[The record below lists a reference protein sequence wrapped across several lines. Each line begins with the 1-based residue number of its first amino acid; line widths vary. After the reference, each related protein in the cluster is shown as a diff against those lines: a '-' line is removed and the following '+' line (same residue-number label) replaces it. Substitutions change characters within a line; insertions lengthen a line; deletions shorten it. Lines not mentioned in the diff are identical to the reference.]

1 MKVIL
6 QADVKS
12 LGKKGDVVEVAEGY
26 GRNYLL
32 PRGLAVE
39 ASEGNLRHVA
49 QQKQLES
56 AKAERELKE
65 AQKIGEKI
73 KDQKLEVQAKVGEGG
88 RLFGSVT
95 PQEIADQLRRQF
107 AVEID
112 KRKIDIKEPIKS
124 VGTHPVVVKVHPKVH
139 VTVLVNVVA
148 AQQQ

>member
-6 QADVKS
+6 QADIKS

-88 RLFGSVT
+88 KLFGSVT

-112 KRKIDIKEPIKS
+112 KRKIEIKEPIKS
-124 VGTHPVVVKVHPKVH
+124 LGTHPVVVKVHPKVH

-148 AQQQ
+148 AQ

>member
-6 QADVKS
+6 QVDVKS

>member
-6 QADVKS
+6 QADIKN
-12 LGKKGDVVEVAEGY
+12 LGKKGDVVEVSEGY

-39 ASEGNLRHVA
+39 ASSGNLRHAA
-49 QQKQLES
+49 QQKQKES

-73 KDQKLEVQAKVGEGG
+73 KDQQLMVGAKVGEGG

-124 VGTHPVVVKVHPKVH
+124 LGTHPVVVKVHPKVH
-139 VTVLVNVVA
+139 VTVLVNVVDEQA
-148 AQQQ
+148 

>member
-6 QADVKS
+6 QADIKN
-12 LGKKGDVVEVAEGY
+12 LGKKGDVVEVSEGY

-39 ASEGNLRHVA
+39 ASSGNLRHAA
-49 QQKQLES
+49 QQKQKES

-73 KDQKLEVQAKVGEGG
+73 KDQQLKVGAKVGEGG

-112 KRKIDIKEPIKS
+112 KRKIEIKEPIKS
-124 VGTHPVVVKVHPKVH
+124 LGTHKVTVKIHPKVH
-139 VTVLVNVVA
+139 VQVQVDVVA
-148 AQQQ
+148 E

>member
-6 QADVKS
+6 QADIKN
-12 LGKKGDVVEVAEGY
+12 LGKKGDVVEVSEGY

-39 ASEGNLRHVA
+39 ASSGNLRHAA
-49 QQKQLES
+49 QQKQKES

-73 KDQKLEVQAKVGEGG
+73 KDQQLKVGAKVGEGG

-107 AVEID
+107 AAEID

-124 VGTHPVVVKVHPKVH
+124 LGTHPVVVKVHPKVH
-139 VTVLVNVVA
+139 VTVLVNVVDEQA
-148 AQQQ
+148 

>member
-6 QADVKS
+6 QADIKS

-88 RLFGSVT
+88 KLFGSVT

-112 KRKIDIKEPIKS
+112 KRKTEIKEPIKS
-124 VGTHPVVVKVHPKVH
+124 LGTHPVVVKVHPKVH

-148 AQQQ
+148 AQ

>member
-6 QADVKS
+6 QADIKN
-12 LGKKGDVVEVAEGY
+12 LGKKGDVVEVSEGY

-39 ASEGNLRHVA
+39 ASSGNLRHAA
-49 QQKQLES
+49 QQKQKES

-73 KDQKLEVQAKVGEGG
+73 KDQQLKVGAKVGEGG

-124 VGTHPVVVKVHPKVH
+124 LGTHPVVVKVHPKVH
-139 VTVLVNVVA
+139 VTVLVNVVDEQA
-148 AQQQ
+148 